1 MLLYIHIPFCA
12 SKCGYCAFHSLSNQ
26 QDLYAPYVQ
35 ALCKDI
41 QWSLQTYRSAPH
53 TPLVIDSVFI
63 GGGTPNILPSHFYEK
78 IFATIHKYAQLSE
91 TCEIT
96 LEANVNLIESQ
107 WCRNLIALG
116 ANRLSIGVQS
126 FIQEKLN
133 LLERDHQV
141 NDIECCFSIAYH
153 AGFKNISCDLIYG
166 TSIDNPSL
174 LANEIKYASNLPI
187 NHLSAYTLSID
198 EGSRFARY
206 TKKTTSADD
215 WEEWVRENLHKQGF
229 LQYEVSNYSRGY
241 ECQHNLGYWLGL
253 PYIGC
258 GSGAV
263 GRVKNTRTQG
273 LLKLDSYIKHP
284 TRKNIETL
292 SESDLKL
299 EEIMLGLRC
308 KIGVNC
314 KRINLSSKRTKILLK
329 SQKCH
334 IESRQNGDYLVANEL
349 FLADE
354 IALWLTRED

>member
-41 QWSLQTYRSAPH
+41 QCSLQTYRSAPH

-63 GGGTPNILPSHFYEK
+63 GGGTPNILPSHFYEE

-91 TCEIT
+91 SCEIT

-141 NDIECCFSIAYH
+141 NDIEYCFSIAYH

-174 LANEIKYASNLPI
+174 LANEIKCASNLPI

-206 TKKTTSADD
+206 TKKITSADD
-215 WEEWVRENLHKQGF
+215 WEKWVRENLHKQGF

-258 GSGAV
+258 GLGAV
-263 GRVKNTRTQG
+263 GRVENTRTQG

-284 TRKNIETL
+284 TRKNIEVL
-292 SESDLKL
+292 SENDLRL

-314 KRINLSSKRTKILLK
+314 KHINLSSKRTKMLLE